1 MIAVVEDDPKIA
13 ALLRD
18 YLVQSSFDALTFS
31 TAAELRAV
39 FPTLTIETFLLDVML
54 PDEDGFSLCEFI
66 RRSSNAPILF
76 ISARISEA
84 DRLRGLELGADDYI
98 IKPFSP
104 NEVIARVKANLK
116 RYQSTQLST
125 DQATGPQLT
134 LDRSALRVCLGA
146 LCADLT
152 AVECA
157 LLGALMSSPDRLFA
171 RNQLM
176 DVIYTDG
183 RIVSDRTIDSHVK
196 KLRKRLASIGQE
208 SCIDTT
214 YGVGYRYRPST
225 KTS

>member
-18 YLVQSSFDALTFS
+18 YLVQSGFDALTFS
-31 TAAELRAV
+31 TAAGLRAV
-39 FPTLTIETFLLDVML
+39 LPTLTIETFLLDVML

-66 RRSSNAPILF
+66 RRGSNAPILF

-125 DQATGPQLT
+125 DQTTGPQLA

-157 LLGALMSSPDRLFA
+157 LLGALMSSPDRLFT